1 MFDLARY
8 SAYISPIRDLWVT
21 LESIIYYSARHWP
34 WVTLEPGIYH
44 CAVPTEPV
52 AGLMNP
58 SHRYWTCLFLL
69 SAGCVRKFYLRC
81 QVCLLAMWLSSYLRY
96 ATLTAPGIYYK
107 QNGDSKELSHFR
119 SCTTWLVYALRG
131 LAAPLNYQVT
141 ETISGHCICWPRSG
155 DYGCRLAEYSP
166 PT

>member
-107 QNGDSKELSHFR
+107 QNSDSKELSHFW
-119 SCTTWLVYALRG
+119 SCTTCSLRSTRVSCATKLPSYG
-131 LAAPLNYQVT
+131 NYIWTLHLLTSQ
-141 ETISGHCICWPRSG
+141 R
-155 DYGCRLAEYSP
+155 RLWM
-166 PT
+166 